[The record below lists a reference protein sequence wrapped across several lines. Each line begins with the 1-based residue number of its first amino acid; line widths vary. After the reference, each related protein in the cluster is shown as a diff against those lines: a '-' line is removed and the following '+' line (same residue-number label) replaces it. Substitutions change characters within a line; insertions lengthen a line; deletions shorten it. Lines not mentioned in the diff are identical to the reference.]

1 LADKRNLSDRHF
13 PATCLE
19 ESTVDVVFVVM
30 PFADL
35 GRPAIGVSL
44 LKSAALDAGYTSVIE
59 YCNIRLADE
68 LGAELYQQISSTLP
82 PDLVAGEWFFAED
95 LFPGDLP
102 DMEQYATG
110 PLARNAPDELV
121 ARIVKGRGIVSNYL
135 DECARRIAAH
145 SPRMVGFTTTFHQTC
160 ASLAVAKRLKAL
172 PEPPLIVFGGA
183 NCEGEM
189 GLQMLQSFPWIDYVC
204 CGESDISFPK
214 LLEGVFRGGST
225 VIPGVLQQG
234 RSHTVAKSEGVQD
247 MDALPYPDY
256 DDYFA
261 QLEQSRIGRE
271 QAYHVI
277 VETSRGC
284 WWGAKHHCTFC
295 GLNGDTMAF
304 RSKSPQRAYDEMTAL
319 CRKYGLSRVG
329 CVDNILDM
337 RYVDTLFPQL
347 AESGLQLELFY
358 EVKSNL
364 RYEQV
369 VKLHRGG
376 MRQIQPGIESF
387 SNQILRLMEK
397 GVSGLQ
403 NIQLMRWCEEVGI
416 ECAWNILGGFP
427 DESPTEYNR
436 MAEMVPLLVHLQP
449 PLSCGQVRLDRFSP
463 FHTRSEHFGF
473 RRMRPARGYFYVFP
487 LGRREL
493 QRLAYF
499 FDFDYGDGR
508 DPESYMTPLR
518 DAVRGWYAARSTE
531 TPAKLDAWFSDTDSV
546 RISDSRK
553 PSAPFASE
561 CELNGLAAKL
571 LLYCDTASTVDTLS
585 RRPDLRGATNDIE
598 STLEQ
603 LSNERLVLKDEDHY
617 LSLPVFRKRPTVTDQ
632 PLSNAY
638 ITAKPSAADPLL
650 RLV

>member
-1 LADKRNLSDRHF
+1 MDI
-13 PATCLE
+13 
-19 ESTVDVVFVVM
+19 VFVVM

-44 LKSAALDAGYTSVIE
+44 LKSAALRAGYTALIE
-59 YCNIRLADE
+59 YCNIQLADE
-68 LGAELYQQISSTLP
+68 LGAELYQQISSSLP
-82 PDLVAGEWFFAED
+82 PDLVVGEWFFADD
-95 LFPGDLP
+95 LFAAEIP
-102 DMEQYATG
+102 DTEQYING
-110 PLARNAPDELV
+110 PLSRNAPEELV
-121 ARIVKGRGIVSNYL
+121 ARIVEGRAIVSKYL
-135 DECARRIAAH
+135 DDCARRIAAH
-145 SPRMVGFTTTFHQTC
+145 SPRLVGFTTTFHQTC
-160 ASLAVAKRLKAL
+160 ASLAVAKRLKSL
-172 PEPPLIVFGGA
+172 PESPLVVFGGA

-189 GLQMLQSFPWIDYVC
+189 GLQLLQSFPWIDYVC

-214 LLEGVFRGGST
+214 LLDRIFRGSSMA
-225 VIPGVLQQG
+225 VPGVLQQG
-234 RSHTVAKSEGVQD
+234 QSNTIAKSEGIQD
-247 MDALPYPDY
+247 LDVLPYPDY

-261 QLEQSRIGRE
+261 QLERSRFGRE

-304 RSKSPQRAYDEMTAL
+304 RSKTPKRAYDEITAL

-337 RYVDTLFPQL
+337 RYIDTLFPQL
-347 AESGLQLELFY
+347 AESGMQLELFY

-364 RYEQV
+364 RYDQI

-427 DESPTEYNR
+427 QESPAEYER
-436 MAEMVPLLVHLQP
+436 MAEMVSLLVHLQP

-463 FHTRSEHFGF
+463 FHTRSEQFGF
-473 RRMRPARGYFYVFP
+473 RRIRPARGYFYVFP
-487 LGRREL
+487 LGRREM

-508 DPESYMTPLR
+508 DPESYMKPLR
-518 DAVRGWYAARSTE
+518 DAVRRWYAGRTATM
-531 TPAKLDAWFSDTDSV
+531 PAKLDAWFYDANSV
-546 RISDSRK
+546 RISDSRD
-553 PSAPFASE
+553 SSGSYE
-561 CELNGLAAKL
+561 RELNGLPAKL
-571 LLYCDTASTVDTLS
+571 LFYCDSASTIDALA
-585 RRPDLRGATNDIE
+585 RRSDLADSAGDIE
-598 STLEQ
+598 STLKQ
-603 LSNERLVLKDEDHY
+603 LSSDRLVLKDEEQY
-617 LSLPVFRKRPTVTDQ
+617 LSLPVFRNRPAVNQ
-632 PLSNAY
+632 RPSNAY
-638 ITAKPSAADPLL
+638 ITAKSSTADALL
-650 RLV
+650 RVV